1 MTRSKK
7 EWRDLQDYCITGIAM
22 TWCFNVS
29 FELLKYYVP
38 VTLLCYKQRITAE
51 EANGTDTF

>member
-1 MTRSKK
+1 MRRSKK
-7 EWRDLQDYCITGIAM
+7 EWRDLQDYCIAGVAM

-38 VTLLCYKQRITAE
+38 VTLVCYEQRITAE